1 MENDGKYYTPTIEEF
16 HVGFEY
22 EVKKE
27 DSWFRCFYSQGSL
40 VDIYYKYNDDFD
52 SIDFE
57 ADTIRVKYLN
67 KEDIESLGFK
77 HEVSDNAG
85 GYWFKGNYTL
95 NYYFKHSSLPNNLI
109 ITFDDYGNNIVL
121 FNGIIKNKSE
131 LIKLLKQVNINE

>member
-27 DSWFRCFYSQGSL
+27 ESWFRCFYSQGSL
-40 VDIYYKYNDDFD
+40 VDIYYKYNDDLD

-57 ADTIRVKYLN
+57 ADTIRVKYLDQ
-67 KEDIESLGFK
+67 EDIESLGFK

-95 NYYFKHSSLPNNLI
+95 NYYFKHSSLPNSLI
-109 ITFDDYGNNIVL
+109 ITSDDYGNTIVL

-131 LIKLLKQVNINE
+131 LIKVLKQVNINE